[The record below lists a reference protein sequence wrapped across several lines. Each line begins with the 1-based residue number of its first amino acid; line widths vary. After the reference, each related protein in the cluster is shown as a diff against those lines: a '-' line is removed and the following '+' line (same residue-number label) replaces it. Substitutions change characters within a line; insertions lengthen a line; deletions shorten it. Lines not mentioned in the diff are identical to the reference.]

1 MRSLKKSIIGLICAF
16 VLLTIAI
23 IGSFSFTNSG
33 AFAMSDG
40 GKPRLNIRDAYDNS
54 AQMPAALPGASGSI
68 VKQITNAGTHSGN
81 LSVSFSAVV
90 NTPGIDGKG
99 DLGANTEIAVYI
111 DVNSNSIWD
120 QGDIGL
126 DADGTTYNYT
136 APLSYELLNNYSRIM
151 WNQVQSLQPAA
162 ASNLVITW
170 RVPATAGN
178 EIQGDAIAFN
188 NTFVLED
195 QIR

>member
-23 IGSFSFTNSG
+23 IGSFSFTNSS

-40 GKPRLNIRDAYDNS
+40 GKPHLNIRDANDNS
-54 AQMPAALPGASGSI
+54 AQMPVALPGASGSI
-68 VKQITNAGTHSGN
+68 VKQIANTGTHSGN

-99 DLGANTEIAVYI
+99 DLGANTEIAAYL
-111 DVNSNSIWD
+111 DVNSNGMWD

-126 DADGTTYNYT
+126 NAGGTTYNYT
-136 APLSYELLNNYSRIM
+136 APLSYEPLNNYSGVT
-151 WNQVQSLQPAA
+151 WNQAQSLQPAA
-162 ASNLVITW
+162 GSNLVVMW
-170 RVPATAGN
+170 RVPATTEN
-178 EIQGDAIAFN
+178 EIQGDAVAFN

-195 QIR
+195 QVR